1 MRILIVE
8 DEKYN
13 RQMIKY
19 LMNCEG
25 YDVDEID
32 NPDGALQLIQRS
44 MPQLFLLDI
53 NFGAKR
59 LDGFELYRKI
69 RELDKDVPV
78 IFITARKETED
89 EIKGLA
95 LGADDYITKPFTP
108 ALLAARVKTVLNR
121 VYRGH
126 VAASQVIKMKS
137 LELNISELTVV
148 MQTGKT
154 IILTPTEMKLLKQL
168 MSHPDSGISRDDLLY
183 AVWGDTYI
191 GDSNIVDSYIRKL
204 RSKLEKNPSKP
215 QYILTVRGVGYK
227 FSNQ

>member
-1 MRILIVE
+1 M
-8 DEKYN
+8 
-13 RQMIKY
+13 
-19 LMNCEG
+19 
-25 YDVDEID
+25 
-32 NPDGALQLIQRS
+32 QLIQRS

-53 NFGAKR
+53 NFGAKK

-89 EIKGLA
+89 EIKGFA

-148 MQTGKT
+148 MRTGKT

-168 MSHPDSGISRDDLLY
+168 MSHPDIGISRDDLIY

-204 RSKLEKNPSKP
+204 RSKLEKSPSKP
-215 QYILTVRGVGYK
+215 QFILTVRGMGYK